1 MTAVPLTTQSIKRGL
16 MVLFAL
22 CLTGALVFA
31 LLPRPIPVDSKTV
44 TRGQI
49 RVTVDEEGKTRIRDV
64 FVVSAPFS
72 GKFLRSHLHVGDY
85 VEKGQTVVAVVE
97 PAAPPLLDVRSQKER
112 LAAAKAAQA
121 TVDLATAE
129 LRQARS
135 ELEFARSDYA
145 RAKELRKTKVAAK
158 RTLEEAKMAFET
170 KSARVSRAE
179 ANLRLR
185 RRELER
191 AQARLTDS
199 TERLGPGTEVT
210 ACCYQ
215 VRSPESGQVLK
226 LVAESEQSLNMGTPL
241 VEIGDPSKLEIVVE
255 LLSADAVRVK
265 RGARATIEDWGGR
278 PLEARVQR
286 VEPSGFTKVSALG
299 IEEQRVK
306 VILELAGKAQ
316 DHKRLGHEFRVF
328 AKINTYENKHA
339 LRVPIG
345 ALFRADEAWGVFV
358 SKDGYANRRIIEIGQ
373 RNLQHAEV
381 SAGLS
386 EGERVIMY
394 PSDLIYEGVSVV
406 QRHSVTTETK

>member
-1 MTAVPLTTQSIKRGL
+1 MVMFSLTTQMIKRGL
-16 MVLFAL
+16 MVLSAVG
-22 CLTGALVFA
+22 LTGALVFA
-31 LLPRPIPVDSKTV
+31 LTPRPVPVDGEAV
-44 TRGQI
+44 TRGLL

-64 FVVSAPFS
+64 FVVSAPFG
-72 GKFLRSHLHVGDY
+72 GKFLRSPLHVGDY

-97 PAAPPLLDVRSQKER
+97 PAPPPLLDVRSQKEG

-121 TVDLATAE
+121 TVELATAE
-129 LRQARS
+129 LKQARS
-135 ELEFARSDYA
+135 ELEFARSDYE
-145 RAKELRKTKVAAK
+145 RAKALRKTRVAAK

-185 RRELER
+185 QRELER

-199 TERLGPGTEVT
+199 TERLGPGTAVT
-210 ACCYQ
+210 ACCYE

-241 VEIGDPSKLEIVVE
+241 VEIGDPRKLEIVVE

-265 RGARATIEDWGGR
+265 RGARATIEDWGGK
-278 PLEARVQR
+278 PLEARVKR

-306 VILELAGKAQ
+306 VILELAGKAE
-316 DHKRLGHEFRVF
+316 DYERLGHEFRVF
-328 AKINTYENKHA
+328 AKINTYENKRA

-345 ALFRADEAWGVFV
+345 ALFRNDEAWGVFV
-358 SKDGYANRRIIEIGQ
+358 IKDDYASRRIIEIGQ
-373 RNLQHAEV
+373 RNMRYAEV
-381 SAGLS
+381 GAGLS
-386 EGERVIMY
+386 EGERVILY
-394 PSDLIYEGVSVV
+394 PSDLISEGISIV
-406 QRHSVTTETK
+406 QRQSVNTGAK